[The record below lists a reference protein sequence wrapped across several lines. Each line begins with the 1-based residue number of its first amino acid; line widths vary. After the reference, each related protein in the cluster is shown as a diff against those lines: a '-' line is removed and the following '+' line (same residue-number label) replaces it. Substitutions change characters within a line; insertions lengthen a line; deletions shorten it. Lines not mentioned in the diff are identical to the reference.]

1 MCSGAIF
8 TRMLTSKWL
17 IAGLGRRGG
26 ARRRLPRCAATARR
40 EGGTTP
46 TPSAHALLSSRE
58 LWATIDV
65 CNPADQPDTVGIRG
79 SMPGDRHSHDKMYMS
94 FRLQYLN
101 ASKQWV
107 DLSSGASSS
116 FVAVG
121 SGASARQGG
130 TSFELKPVAGKPAVT
145 LRGVVDFQWRRG
157 STVLASGARADRRGA
172 QEPRR
177 RRPAGLQRRDVH
189 HRLNSRGSLVM
200 IPSTPIAVSARSCAR
215 RRRSTRRA
223 RRRLRRRRGQRAR
236 DDAPVR
242 HDRVEAALA
251 SAVRARR
258 GSVAR

>member
-1 MCSGAIF
+1 MCSGDIF
-8 TRMLTSKWL
+8 TRMLTAKRL
-17 IAGLGRRGG
+17 IAALGAVVALSPTG
-26 ARRRLPRCAATARR
+26 ALAAAAPTKAA
-40 EGGTTP
+40 TTP

-94 FRLQYLN
+94 FRLQYMN

-107 DLSSGASSS
+107 NLASGASSS

-157 STVLASGARADRRGA
+157 STVLASGALPSAAGHKSLAGADPPGY
-172 QEPRR
+172 
-177 RRPAGLQRRDVH
+177 
-189 HRLNSRGSLVM
+189 
-200 IPSTPIAVSARSCAR
+200 SAASCII
-215 RRRSTRRA
+215 
-223 RRRLRRRRGQRAR
+223 G
-236 DDAPVR
+236 
-242 HDRVEAALA
+242 
-251 SAVRARR
+251 
-258 GSVAR
+258 